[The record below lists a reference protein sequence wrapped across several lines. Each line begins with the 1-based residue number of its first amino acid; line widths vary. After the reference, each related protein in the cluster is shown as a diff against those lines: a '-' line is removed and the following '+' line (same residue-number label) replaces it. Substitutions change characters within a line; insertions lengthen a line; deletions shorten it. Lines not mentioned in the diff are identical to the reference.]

1 MNGNPYTSSFI
12 GATNQYPIYDY
23 INSNIISTSNYTL
36 DTSNIL
42 ELHSSNYTIANSNIL
57 QTQITGTC
65 NLVYKDNDCN
75 TILRISAQNIYYPIS
90 GNPIEMRFQNV
101 ENKYITKI
109 TQTGELFVYHP
120 TAPLPTGY
128 GPGWWSVEN
137 KLANCITDGQGL
149 RFDVTNLQAATGATA
164 ITDAT
169 TASGAVAGAVAGVA
183 SATATTATAG
193 TAIAGGDYGSVAL
206 GLAGGALF
214 SVLGYLSYQAQV
226 ESNLSNNGFT
236 TQGTQVHSNINTA
249 NLLIASNISNICIAT
264 GFLNCNIL
272 KLQTIPNLSSSSII
286 YKGNEISSLFS
297 NTSNF
302 SSNYASNLNINTS
315 NYASNLNINTSNYA
329 SNLNINTSNYASNL
343 FSNLSN
349 ITNTSNIYN
358 LKKINILLPTSN
370 WSSDTTNLYY
380 YDLDLRNYIP
390 TVNINGFSSRM
401 FRITSTQANADYIN
415 KRNYYFQGNAI
426 NIPET
431 LTIFHNN
438 SSNYLGQTQAY
449 VNDAYNNGIIIGK
462 SLNTNIGT
470 WNLVPN
476 NFNYLRYLSYVAGDV
491 LCTLE
496 NLTT

>member
-1 MNGNPYTSSFI
+1 MNGNPYTTTYI
-12 GATNQYPIYDY
+12 GSTGIYPIQDY
-23 INSNIISTSNYTL
+23 INSNITNTSNYVL
-36 DTSNIL
+36 NTSNIL
-42 ELHSSNYTIANSNIL
+42 ELHSSNSSNFL

-90 GNPIEMRFQNV
+90 GNPVEMRFQNV

-120 TAPLPTGY
+120 SAPIPAGY

-137 KLANCITDGQGL
+137 KIANCITDGQGL

-236 TQGTQVHSNINTA
+236 TQATQVHSSINTA

-264 GFLNCNIL
+264 GFLNCNIK
-272 KLQTIPNLSSSSII
+272 KLQTIPNLNTYDITYNGVNISNVFLKQAGGTLTGSLIAPNLTTATSFI
-286 YKGNEISSLFS
+286 YQGNELSSTLGNYLLKAGGTMTGRIIVNYATYADPSPGAVGGNGDRLIINPGSGSIYGSSLGV
-297 NTSNF
+297 NTSSFWF
-302 SSNYASNLNINTS
+302 STASGNSFNWFIGGVNNMSLTS
-315 NYASNLNINTSNYA
+315 AGRLIA
-329 SNLNINTSNYASNL
+329 
-343 FSNLSN
+343 SN
-349 ITNTSNIYN
+349 ITTTTSFIYQGTE
-358 LKKINILLPTSN
+358 LA
-370 WSSDTTNLYY
+370 TTL
-380 YDLDLRNYIP
+380 
-390 TVNINGFSSRM
+390 
-401 FRITSTQANADYIN
+401 
-415 KRNYYFQGNAI
+415 
-426 NIPET
+426 
-431 LTIFHNN
+431 
-438 SSNYLGQTQAY
+438 
-449 VNDAYNNGIIIGK
+449 
-462 SLNTNIGT
+462 
-470 WNLVPN
+470 
-476 NFNYLRYLSYVAGDV
+476 
-491 LCTLE
+491 
-496 NLTT
+496 